1 MVRFLFRLLA
11 AVSLAL
17 SVILAV
23 MDATR
28 SIALSKF
35 DPTPLGALWFEH
47 APSSLTALQGLFTGV
62 AGFLWDPAMLTLL
75 KVPAFIFFAALA
87 LLLYAIGHKPQP
99 SARTFAAG
107 R

>member
-17 SVILAV
+17 SVILGV

-35 DPTPLGALWFEH
+35 DPTPLGALWFDH
-47 APSSLTALQGLFTGV
+47 APSSLVALQELLTGV
-62 AGFLWDPAMLTLL
+62 A
-75 KVPAFIFFAALA
+75 
-87 LLLYAIGHKPQP
+87 
-99 SARTFAAG
+99 TFCG
-107 R
+107 IRRC